1 MEEIESMSSEKK
13 CYSKIKIDSSGRE
26 TICDAEKDYPFHFY
40 PEHMEQYDM
49 RTIDWHWH
57 PEVEVLYIESGR
69 IRCMVGSK
77 HFDAFAGQYVFVNSR
92 VIHSFTS
99 DEDASIPNFLF
110 LPSLITCQENLVY
123 EKYIQP
129 VLASPQPYLL
139 ATPKKTKTS
148 FEQSVILFLYN

>member
-1 MEEIESMSSEKK
+1 
-13 CYSKIKIDSSGRE
+13 
-26 TICDAEKDYPFHFY
+26 
-40 PEHMEQYDM
+40 
-49 RTIDWHWH
+49 
-57 PEVEVLYIESGR
+57 
-69 IRCMVGSK
+69 MVGSK

-99 DEDASIPNFLF
+99 DEDASILF